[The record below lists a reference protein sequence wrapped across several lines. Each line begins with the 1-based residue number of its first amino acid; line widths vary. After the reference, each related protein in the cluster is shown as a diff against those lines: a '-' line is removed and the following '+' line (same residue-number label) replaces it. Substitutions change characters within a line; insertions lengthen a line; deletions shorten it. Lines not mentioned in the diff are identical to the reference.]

1 MAGLGNLD
9 PAMEVRILLPEPLF
23 LVKSMKI
30 TERDVIQVARLA
42 RLRLRPEEIEPMTGQ
57 LNAILDYFET
67 LQQVDTTDIPPATHA
82 VAMTNAVR
90 DDICAPSLMPEAALR
105 NAPETEQSFFK
116 VPKIIET

>member
-1 MAGLGNLD
+1 
-9 PAMEVRILLPEPLF
+9 
-23 LVKSMKI
+23 MKI

>member
-1 MAGLGNLD
+1 
-9 PAMEVRILLPEPLF
+9 
-23 LVKSMKI
+23 MKI

-42 RLRLRPEEIEPMTGQ
+42 RLRLRHEEIEPMTGQ